1 MQRSLFVQIRIRTGR
16 RLRHEEAFVVYADFC
31 TGRDKLRVCGGRGAD
46 CAEVKIPD
54 GVTEIGNYAFYNC
67 DNLTMT
73 VGRGSYA
80 EQYAVDNGIN
90 YMYPDSMDWLND

>member
-1 MQRSLFVQIRIRTGR
+1 
-16 RLRHEEAFVVYADFC
+16 
-31 TGRDKLRVCGGRGAD
+31 
-46 CAEVKIPD
+46 
-54 GVTEIGNYAFYNC
+54 
-67 DNLTMT
+67 MT